1 MPKVLLYVTAKA
13 TWIFLF
19 FGTDVNENRAHVH
32 VGKKATEE
40 YCKIWLEPEIAIAKR
55 GELTTSELNDVL
67 KITKEYYS
75 QLIKQWRKF
84 SVGETIKMITIK
96 K

>member
-1 MPKVLLYVTAKA
+1 MPKILLYITAKI

-32 VGKKATEE
+32 VGKKSTEE
-40 YCKIWLEPEIAIAKR
+40 YCKIWLEPEIAIAKN
-55 GELTTSELNDVL
+55 GTLTASELNEAL
-67 KITKEYYS
+67 KITKENHP

-84 SVGETIKMITIK
+84 ACGETIKMITVK